1 MIRFSCPGCG
11 AVYSVDDAKGGKTG
25 KCPKCQT
32 QFQIPLPEGAAAPP
46 PLPASAPEPAASL
59 PPPPSD
65 PNAPVE
71 IEPCPGCQARLS
83 VAAADLGADVECP
96 YCKRV
101 YKAVQA
107 GGRPPAPSR
116 RPEPDEAGGRPRRRA
131 EEDEDDRPS
140 RRRRRDEDEL
150 DDERPS
156 RRRRVEEDEEDDWP
170 SRRRRDEEDE
180 EERPRRRD
188 DYDDEYDDRPRRR
201 RRRGA
206 TEEAAAAVSVPA
218 IILIVLGI
226 LGLVYAVF
234 NVIVVVSGMNVGG
247 PFGGPPKNAAEQ
259 AGRYVGMILPVIWGL
274 VVTLGGFKM
283 KSLSGRVSAMVGVIF
298 AMLPC
303 SPCCLIGLPI
313 GIWALVVMNRED
325 VKRAFD

>member
-131 EEDEDDRPS
+131 EEDEDDLPS

-156 RRRRVEEDEEDDWP
+156 RRRRVEEDEEDDRP

-180 EERPRRRD
+180 EERPRRR
-188 DYDDEYDDRPRRR
+188 RRR
-201 RRRGA
+201 AGSYEPHRGGM
-206 TEEAAAAVSVPA
+206 
-218 IILIVLGI
+218 ILAFGI
-226 LGLVYAVF
+226 LGWAVC
-234 NVIVVVSGMNVGG
+234 VIFGIMAWVMGNADLRAMDEGRMDPKGRGMTQVG
-247 PFGGPPKNAAEQ
+247 KML
-259 AGRYVGMILPVIWGL
+259 GMIQCILALICIPVYLGL
-274 VVTLGGFKM
+274 LFMGVLGG
-283 KSLSGRVSAMVGVIF
+283 GR
-298 AMLPC
+298 
-303 SPCCLIGLPI
+303 
-313 GIWALVVMNRED
+313 R
-325 VKRAFD
+325 